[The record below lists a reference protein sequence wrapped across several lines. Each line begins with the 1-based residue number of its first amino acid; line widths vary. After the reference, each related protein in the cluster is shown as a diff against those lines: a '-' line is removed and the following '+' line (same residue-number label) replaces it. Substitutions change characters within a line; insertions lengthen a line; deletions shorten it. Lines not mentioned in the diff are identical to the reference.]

1 VQVGADVTES
11 QTLSQESPPHRI
23 KIIIIIII
31 IIIIKDKSSNF
42 VKKSQAR
49 QIASKLFAS

>member
-1 VQVGADVTES
+1 MQVGADVTES

-23 KIIIIIII
+23 KII